1 MLKTK
6 QILVQNKSLKEVL
19 MIMINTCMATIFKG
33 FNTIDNNKAPFNLTD
48 EDLIKRDLLNHFYT
62 KRGERYMRPNF
73 GSIIHDI
80 IMNPLDGMTVSDIK
94 EDVERIIESDSRVNL
109 DDIRVLV
116 EDQTVRC
123 EVDITFNILKSS
135 DTLYL
140 EFINEELE

>member
-1 MLKTK
+1 
-6 QILVQNKSLKEVL
+6 
-19 MIMINTCMATIFKG
+19 MATIFKG

-62 KRGERYMRPNF
+62 KRGERFMRPNF

-94 EDVERIIESDSRVNL
+94 EDVEKIIESDSRVNL

-123 EVDITFNILKSS
+123 EVDITFNILKTSE
-135 DTLYL
+135 TLYL

>member
-1 MLKTK
+1 
-6 QILVQNKSLKEVL
+6 

-62 KRGERYMRPNF
+62 KRGERFMRPNF

>member
-1 MLKTK
+1 
-6 QILVQNKSLKEVL
+6 

-62 KRGERYMRPNF
+62 KRGERFMRPNF

-94 EDVERIIESDSRVNL
+94 EDVEKIIESDSRVNL

-123 EVDITFNILKSS
+123 EVDITFNILKTSE
-135 DTLYL
+135 TLYL

>member
-1 MLKTK
+1 
-6 QILVQNKSLKEVL
+6 
-19 MIMINTCMATIFKG
+19 MINTCMATIFKG

>member
-1 MLKTK
+1 
-6 QILVQNKSLKEVL
+6 
-19 MIMINTCMATIFKG
+19 MINTCMATIFKG

-62 KRGERYMRPNF
+62 KRGERFMRPNF

-94 EDVERIIESDSRVNL
+94 EDVEKIIESDSRVNL

>member
-1 MLKTK
+1 
-6 QILVQNKSLKEVL
+6 

-33 FNTIDNNKAPFNLTD
+33 FNTSDNNKAPFNLTD
-48 EDLIKRDLLNHFYT
+48 EELIKRDLLNHFYT
-62 KRGERYMRPNF
+62 KRGERYMRRNF

>member
-1 MLKTK
+1 
-6 QILVQNKSLKEVL
+6 
-19 MIMINTCMATIFKG
+19 MATIFKG

>member
-1 MLKTK
+1 
-6 QILVQNKSLKEVL
+6 
-19 MIMINTCMATIFKG
+19 MINTCMATIFKG

-123 EVDITFNILKSS
+123 EVDITFNILKTSE
-135 DTLYL
+135 TLYL

>member
-1 MLKTK
+1 
-6 QILVQNKSLKEVL
+6 

-123 EVDITFNILKSS
+123 EVDITFNILKTSE
-135 DTLYL
+135 TLYL

>member
-1 MLKTK
+1 
-6 QILVQNKSLKEVL
+6 
-19 MIMINTCMATIFKG
+19 MINTCMATIFKG

-62 KRGERYMRPNF
+62 KRGERFMRPNF

>member
-1 MLKTK
+1 
-6 QILVQNKSLKEVL
+6 
-19 MIMINTCMATIFKG
+19 MINTCMATIFKG

-62 KRGERYMRPNF
+62 KRGERFMRPNF

-94 EDVERIIESDSRVNL
+94 EDVEKIIESDSRVNL

-123 EVDITFNILKSS
+123 EVDITFNILKTSE
-135 DTLYL
+135 TLYL

>member
-1 MLKTK
+1 
-6 QILVQNKSLKEVL
+6 
-19 MIMINTCMATIFKG
+19 MINTCMATIFKG

-135 DTLYL
+135 ETLYL

>member
-1 MLKTK
+1 
-6 QILVQNKSLKEVL
+6 
-19 MIMINTCMATIFKG
+19 MATIFKG

-62 KRGERYMRPNF
+62 KRGERFMRPNF

>member
-1 MLKTK
+1 
-6 QILVQNKSLKEVL
+6 

-123 EVDITFNILKSS
+123 EVDITFNILKTA

>member
-1 MLKTK
+1 
-6 QILVQNKSLKEVL
+6 

-94 EDVERIIESDSRVNL
+94 EDVERILESDSRVNL

>member
-1 MLKTK
+1 
-6 QILVQNKSLKEVL
+6 

-62 KRGERYMRPNF
+62 KRGERFMRPNF

-94 EDVERIIESDSRVNL
+94 EDVEKIIESDSRVNL

>member
-1 MLKTK
+1 
-6 QILVQNKSLKEVL
+6 
-19 MIMINTCMATIFKG
+19 MINTCMATIFKG

-123 EVDITFNILKSS
+123 EVDITFNILKTA

>member
-1 MLKTK
+1 
-6 QILVQNKSLKEVL
+6 

>member
-1 MLKTK
+1 
-6 QILVQNKSLKEVL
+6 
-19 MIMINTCMATIFKG
+19 MINTCMATIFKG

-123 EVDITFNILKSS
+123 EVDITFNILNSS

>member
-1 MLKTK
+1 
-6 QILVQNKSLKEVL
+6 
-19 MIMINTCMATIFKG
+19 MINTCMATIFKG
-33 FNTIDNNKAPFNLTD
+33 FNTIDKNKAPFNLTD